1 MKCLFSPVGKAGSG
15 GWGKRRGRRS
25 GNLEKPRDGRK
36 ETMEAQ
42 WQPER
47 GLQIVTGRR
56 ACVSG
61 VLVRLQGL
69 HLCGEKIGVY
79 CTGRR
84 PSFLSNPFWG
94 QSGGAVRASPGQGPS
109 PSPSSD
115 PEALTPYHST
125 SHLLALHLGEA
136 SGS

>member
-1 MKCLFSPVGKAGSG
+1 MRQKEWKLGETG
-15 GWGKRRGRRS
+15 
-25 GNLEKPRDGRK
+25 DGRK

-69 HLCGEKIGVY
+69 HLCGEKNWSLLH
-79 CTGRR
+79 REKAQLSLK
-84 PSFLSNPFWG
+84 SFLGTEGGSRQGFSRPGTLPF
-94 QSGGAVRASPGQGPS
+94 S
-109 PSPSSD
+109 
-115 PEALTPYHST
+115 
-125 SHLLALHLGEA
+125 
-136 SGS
+136 